1 MKNRTYLA
9 SESIIFDENIYLMFE
24 VLLSHIENKVDITE
38 DQKNQVQ
45 SFFTVKKLRKKQYLL
60 QEGDICK
67 CLSFVSKGLL
77 KSYFL
82 DEKGNEH
89 INMFAF
95 EGWWIS
101 DFNSFVHQEKAV
113 LNIDAI
119 EETEVLMITLE
130 NYEKMMLEVPVMD
143 RYFRILYQNS
153 LVTKDQRLIVSNSY
167 TAEEKYLQLAQKN
180 PEMIKRVPHNLIA
193 SYLGLAPE
201 TISRIRKKISLNK
214 N

>member
-1 MKNRTYLA
+1 
-9 SESIIFDENIYLMFE
+9 MFE
-24 VLLSHIENKVDITE
+24 VLLAHIGNKVDITDE
-38 DQKNQVQ
+38 QKNQVQ
-45 SFFTVKKLRKKQYLL
+45 SYFILKKLRRKQYLL
-60 QEGDICK
+60 QEGDVCK
-67 CLSFVSKGLL
+67 SLSFVSKGLL

-101 DFNSFVHQEKAV
+101 DFNSFINQEKSV

-130 NYEKMMLEVPVMD
+130 NYEKMMLEIPVMD

-153 LVTKDQRLIVSNSY
+153 LVTKDYRLIVSNSY
-167 TAEEKYLQLAQKN
+167 TAEEKYLQLVQKN
-180 PEMIKRVPHNLIA
+180 PEMIKRVPYNLIA

-201 TISRIRKKISLNK
+201 TVSRIRKKNFM
-214 N
+214 NNP

>member
-1 MKNRTYLA
+1 
-9 SESIIFDENIYLMFE
+9 MFE
-24 VLLSHIENKVDITE
+24 VLLSHIENKVDITDE
-38 DQKNQVQ
+38 QKNLIQ
-45 SFFTVKKLRKKQYLL
+45 SYFTLKKLRRKQYLL
-60 QEGDICK
+60 MEGNVCK
-67 CLSFVSKGLL
+67 SLSFVSKGLL

-101 DFNSFVHQEKAV
+101 DFNSFINQEKSV

-130 NYEKMMLEVPVMD
+130 NYEKMMLEIPMMD

-153 LVTKDQRLIVSNSY
+153 LVTKDYRLIVSNSY
-167 TAEEKYLQLAQKN
+167 TAEEKYLQLVQKN

-201 TISRIRKKISLNK
+201 TVSRIRKKNFM
-214 N
+214 NNP

>member
-1 MKNRTYLA
+1 
-9 SESIIFDENIYLMFE
+9 MFE
-24 VLLSHIENKVDITE
+24 VLLSHIENKVNITDE
-38 DQKNQVQ
+38 HKNLVQ
-45 SFFTVKKLRKKQYLL
+45 SYFTLKKLRRKQYLL

-67 CLSFVSKGLL
+67 SLSFVSKGLL

-82 DEKGNEH
+82 DEKGSEH

-101 DFNSFVHQEKAV
+101 DFNSFVNQEKSI

-130 NYEKMMLEVPVMD
+130 NYEKMMLEIPVMD

-153 LVTKDQRLIVSNSY
+153 LVTKDYRLIVSHSY
-167 TAEEKYLQLAQKN
+167 TAEEKYFQLAQKN

-193 SYLGLAPE
+193 SYLGLVPE
-201 TISRIRKKISLNK
+201 TVSRIRKKNSLN
-214 N
+214 NT

>member
-1 MKNRTYLA
+1 
-9 SESIIFDENIYLMFE
+9 MFE
-24 VLLSHIENKVDITE
+24 VLLSHIQNKVDINDE
-38 DQKNQVQ
+38 QKILLQT
-45 SFFTVKKLRKKQYLL
+45 FFTVKKLKKRQYLL

-77 KSYFL
+77 KSYYP

-101 DFNSFVHQEKAV
+101 DFNSFINQEKSV
-113 LNIDAI
+113 LNIEAVED
-119 EETEVLMITLE
+119 TEVLMITLDD
-130 NYEKMMLEVPVMD
+130 YEKMMLAIPVMD

-153 LVTKDQRLIVSNSY
+153 LVTKDYRLIVSNGY

-201 TISRIRKKISLNK
+201 TISRIRKKNSLN
-214 N
+214 NT

>member
-1 MKNRTYLA
+1 
-9 SESIIFDENIYLMFE
+9 MFE
-24 VLLSHIENKVDITE
+24 VLLSHIQNKVDITDE
-38 DQKNQVQ
+38 QKSLIQ
-45 SFFTVKKLRKKQYLL
+45 SFFTVKKLKKRQYLL
-60 QEGDICK
+60 QEGDICR

-101 DFNSFVHQEKAV
+101 DFNSFIHQEKAV
-113 LNIDAI
+113 LNIDAV
-119 EETEVLMITLE
+119 EDTEVLMITLE
-130 NYEKMMLEVPVMD
+130 NYEKMMQEIPAMD

-153 LVTKDQRLIVSNSY
+153 LVTKDYRLIVFNGY
-167 TAEEKYLQLAQKN
+167 TAEEKYLQLAQEK
-180 PEMIKRVPHNLIA
+180 PEMIQRIPHNLIA

-201 TISRIRKKISLNK
+201 TISRIRKKNSLN
-214 N
+214 NT

>member
-1 MKNRTYLA
+1 
-9 SESIIFDENIYLMFE
+9 MFE
-24 VLLSHIENKVDITE
+24 ILLSHIQNKVDITDE
-38 DQKNQVQ
+38 QKSLIQ
-45 SFFTVKKLRKKQYLL
+45 SFFTVKKLKKRQYLL
-60 QEGDICK
+60 QEGDICR

-101 DFNSFVHQEKAV
+101 DFNSFIHQEKAV
-113 LNIDAI
+113 LNIDAV
-119 EETEVLMITLE
+119 EDTEVLMITLE
-130 NYEKMMLEVPVMD
+130 NYEKMMQEIPTMD

-153 LVTKDQRLIVSNSY
+153 LVTKDYRLIVFNGY
-167 TAEEKYLQLAQKN
+167 TAEEKYLQLAQEK
-180 PEMIKRVPHNLIA
+180 PEMIQRIPHNLIA

-201 TISRIRKKISLNK
+201 TISRIRKKNSLN
-214 N
+214 NT

>member
-1 MKNRTYLA
+1 M
-9 SESIIFDENIYLMFE
+9 FD
-24 VLLSHIENKVDITE
+24 VLLCHIENKVAITD
-38 DQKNQVQ
+38 DQKKQLQ
-45 SFFTVKKLRKKQYLL
+45 SFFTLKKLKKKQYLL

-77 KSYFL
+77 KSYFP

-101 DFNSFVHQEKAV
+101 DFNSFINQEKAV
-113 LNIDAI
+113 LTIDAI
-119 EETEVLMITLE
+119 EETEVLMISLE
-130 NYEKMMLEVPVMD
+130 EYNKMLLEIPVMD

-153 LVTKDQRLIVSNSY
+153 LVTKDYRLIVSNGY

-180 PEMIKRVPHNLIA
+180 PEMIRRVPHNLIA

-201 TISRIRKKISLNK
+201 TISRIRKKISQN
-214 N
+214 NT

>member
-1 MKNRTYLA
+1 MKIK
-9 SESIIFDENIYLMFE
+9 SGF
-24 VLLSHIENKVDITE
+24 
-38 DQKNQVQ
+38 
-45 SFFTVKKLRKKQYLL
+45 SFFTSRKLRKKQYLL

-82 DEKGNEH
+82 DEKGNER

-101 DFNSFVHQEKAV
+101 DFNSFIHQEKAV

-119 EETEVLMITLE
+119 EETEVLMITLAD
-130 NYEKMMLEVPVMD
+130 YEKMLLEIPVMD

-153 LVTKDQRLIVSNSY
+153 LVTKDYRLIVSNGY
-167 TAEEKYLQLAQKN
+167 TAEEKYMELAQKN

-201 TISRIRKKISLNK
+201 TVSRIRKKNSLN
-214 N
+214 NT

>member
-1 MKNRTYLA
+1 M
-9 SESIIFDENIYLMFE
+9 FD
-24 VLLSHIENKVDITE
+24 VLLSHIENKVDITDE
-38 DQKNQVQ
+38 QKSRIQ
-45 SFFTVKKLRKKQYLL
+45 SFFTLKKLRRKQYLL

-67 CLSFVSKGLL
+67 SLSFVSRGLL
-77 KSYFL
+77 KSFFL

-101 DFNSFVHQEKAV
+101 DFNSFINQEKSV

-130 NYEKMMLEVPVMD
+130 NYEKMLLEIPVMD

-153 LVTKDQRLIVSNSY
+153 LVTKDYRLIVSNGY
-167 TAEEKYLQLAQKN
+167 TAEEKYLQLARKN
-180 PEMIKRVPHNLIA
+180 PEMIKRVPHSLIA

-201 TISRIRKKISLNK
+201 TVSRIRKKNSLN
-214 N
+214 NT